1 MVAMKSRSLPNGAAK
16 PDAAP
21 NATNATEQSER
32 APDSTTPE
40 PLQGMKKW
48 IANYKSKRPGV
59 EVLQRQI
66 DQWMADYD
74 ARELQA
80 KRDREAAEAEDGWT
94 VVVAKTG
101 RKKTTDETGLSVGAV
116 ALEAAE
122 DRGNKK
128 RKKKADAALDFYRF
142 QRHEARRNEVL
153 ELQERFQEDKK
164 RIAAL
169 KAARKFRPF

>member
-1 MVAMKSRSLPNGAAK
+1 M
-16 PDAAP
+16 
-21 NATNATEQSER
+21 
-32 APDSTTPE
+32 
-40 PLQGMKKW
+40 
-48 IANYKSKRPGV
+48 
-59 EVLQRQI
+59 
-66 DQWMADYD
+66 
-74 ARELQA
+74 QA

-142 QRHEARRNEVL
+142 QRHEARRNGEDCVLVSSFILSVPFGFTAQTIATFTLVTKFGDMHFELRTVVCHVSCSNKPFLIRVRCHAEVL

>member
-1 MVAMKSRSLPNGAAK
+1 MVAMKSRPKKKAGKQETGNDAAEQNDGTPDTAT
-16 PDAAP
+16 PDAL
-21 NATNATEQSER
+21 R
-32 APDSTTPE
+32 
-40 PLQGMKKW
+40 GMKKW
-48 IANYKSKRPGV
+48 IGNYKAKRPGV

-74 ARELQA
+74 EREQQTE
-80 KRDREAAEAEDGWT
+80 RDREDAEAEDGWT

-101 RKKTTDETGLSVGAV
+101 RKKTTDDTGISVGAV

-128 RKKKADAALDFYRF
+128 RRKKADAALDFYRF

-164 RIAAL
+164 RIAQL